1 MHIDLQKHSHLTIV
15 LLSVLVGVVLMGAV
29 IYYPHLLPARAEQAV
44 AAPVPADWQTAF
56 STVAAE
62 VLPAVVS
69 IQGKASVAAPSMPQ
83 MPPWFNLPN
92 PFGGPGGGDEGQ
104 GNGNG
109 GTPRTPRRMERPF
122 LGSGWLFSADGYIV
136 TNAHVV
142 KDATAGSLKVQLHDV
157 EGAEPVPAKV
167 IGYDARSD
175 LALIKVDVNRKL
187 PFLTLAS
194 SKNAQVGEWVLAFGS
209 PFSTELQQT
218 VTQGIISA
226 KGRVLEGAASELGA
240 LGASIGDV
248 IQTDA
253 PINPGNSGGP
263 LVDLQGRVVGINE
276 SIISPGGA
284 GGFVGIGFAI
294 SSDTAQ
300 RVVPQL
306 MQNKRVVRGWMGV
319 VIGDLDENLRDF
331 YKAPNG
337 GALIESV
344 NPEGPAA
351 KSGLQ
356 AEDVVVQANDTPIRR
371 STDLQTA
378 VTGTQPG
385 AVMHLIVLR
394 NGQQMKIDATV
405 GEMPEK
411 YAGFA
416 PPATGEEGPEAQADP
431 LGLQMET
438 LEPGTRQALGLKQGV
453 LVTGVDPEGPAGQQ
467 DIQRGDVITQVDR
480 TQVDSV
486 EAYRQA
492 LDTAKKAGSKYVV
505 LRVTHKVQG
514 EIMTSVVDIT
524 PNW

>member
-1 MHIDLQKHSHLTIV
+1 MRIDLHKHSHLIII
-15 LLSVLVGVVLMGAV
+15 LLSVIVGMVAMGAV
-29 IYYPHLLPARAEQAV
+29 IYYPHLLPAHAEPGAV
-44 AAPVPADWQTAF
+44 APVPADWQTAF
-56 STVAAE
+56 STVAQE

-69 IQGKASVAAPSMPQ
+69 IQGKASVEEGPSSDL
-83 MPPWFNLPN
+83 PPWFKNFPF
-92 PFGGPGGGDEGQ
+92 PFGGPEGPQ

-109 GTPRTPRRMERPF
+109 GGNPPRHTERPF
-122 LGSGWLFSADGYIV
+122 LGSGWLYSPDGYIV

-142 KDATAGSLKVQLHDV
+142 EHAMEGSLKVQLHDE

-175 LALIKVDVNRKL
+175 LAVIKVDVNRKL
-187 PFLTLAS
+187 PYLSLAS
-194 SKNAQVGEWVLAFGS
+194 SKDAKVGEWVLAFGS

-253 PINPGNSGGP
+253 AINPGNSGGP
-263 LVDLQGRVVGINE
+263 LVDLAGRVVGINE

-306 MQNKRVVRGWMGV
+306 MQNKQVVRGWLGV

-337 GALIESV
+337 GALIDSI
-344 NPEGPAA
+344 NPDGPAA

-356 AEDVVVQANDTPIRR
+356 AEDVVIQANDTPVRR
-371 STDLQTA
+371 SSDLQAA
-378 VTGTQPG
+378 VTATQPG
-385 AVMHLIVLR
+385 TVLHLTLLR
-394 NGQQMKIDATV
+394 NGQQMQIDVKV
-405 GEMPEK
+405 GEMPGK
-411 YAGFA
+411 YAGTA
-416 PPATGEEGPEAQADP
+416 PPTPGEEGAPQQADP
-431 LGLQMET
+431 LGLQVQT
-438 LEPGTRQALGLKQGV
+438 LQPDTAPAQALGLKKGV
-453 LVTGVDPEGPAGQQ
+453 LVMAVDPEGPAAE
-467 DIQRGDVITQVDR
+467 DLRPGDAITQVDR
-480 TQVDSV
+480 TQVDSAD
-486 EAYRQA
+486 AYRQA
-492 LDTAKKAGSKYVV
+492 LDTAKKAGAKYVV

-514 EIMTSVVDIT
+514 EVMSSVVDIT